1 MIFYLN
7 KYLYFKRNMSKISKF
22 IDMSP
27 DTKNILYEKIITI
40 IKNNNYLS
48 IKNLRVKLSS
58 YILYIKNIDNEKNE
72 YTVIELITSKI
83 FKYEQI
89 KNMENA
95 YLKNDYLNI
104 IWFYKNNKVN
114 LPSMYDDFIN
124 IDGFIY
130 RIINVGLFMCDY
142 IKI

>member
-1 MIFYLN
+1 
-7 KYLYFKRNMSKISKF
+7 MSKISKF